1 MLTRIEWSKLHQ
13 ADRGGSFLKLIKVTA
28 PHFRLVRRKRRRIEP
43 LNLAEPSLERGH
55 IGFAGEF
62 LHRKACRVHAP
73 LFFKYFCK
81 LRRLKNGEFVQR
93 AHKLGQ
99 ISHGRPP
106 CQFGYI
112 DHSAAPERVSHSRRR
127 PLTTNLL

>member
-13 ADRGGSFLKLIKVTA
+13 ADLWGGSFLKLIKVTA

-43 LNLAEPSLERGH
+43 LNLAEPSLERCH

-73 LFFKYFCK
+73 LSSSI
-81 LRRLKNGEFVQR
+81 FV
-93 AHKLGQ
+93 
-99 ISHGRPP
+99 S
-106 CQFGYI
+106 
-112 DHSAAPERVSHSRRR
+112 SAASRTVSSFSAFTSLDRSATGG
-127 PLTTNLL
+127 PLASSAISTIRQPRSGSAIR

>member
-13 ADRGGSFLKLIKVTA
+13 ADLWGGSFLKLIKVTA
-28 PHFRLVRRKRRRIEP
+28 PHFRLVRRKHRRIEP

-55 IGFAGEF
+55 IGFADEF

-73 LFFKYFCK
+73 LFFKYFVSSAASRTVSS
-81 LRRLKNGEFVQR
+81 LSSFTSLDRSATG
-93 AHKLGQ
+93 G
-99 ISHGRPP
+99 PP
-106 CQFGYI
+106 FQFGYI

-127 PLTTNLL
+127 PLTT